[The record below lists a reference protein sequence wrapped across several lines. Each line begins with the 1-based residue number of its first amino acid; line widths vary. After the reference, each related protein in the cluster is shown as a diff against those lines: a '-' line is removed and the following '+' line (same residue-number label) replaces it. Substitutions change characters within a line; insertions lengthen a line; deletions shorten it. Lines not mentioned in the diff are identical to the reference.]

1 MDDALATRH
10 EEALEAG
17 WTAAAGPSVARLR
30 RPRPSRAEAAE
41 AVRTLI
47 HWAGDDPDRE
57 GLAGTPDRVLRAYAE
72 WFGGYGEDP
81 AALLG
86 RTFGES
92 GGYEGMVVLRDIRFV
107 SHCEHHMAPVFGR
120 AHLGYLPRGR
130 VVGTSKLARLVGL
143 YARRLQIQ
151 ERLTAQIADALQA
164 ALRPEGVAVVLEAS
178 HACMA
183 SRGVREPGARM
194 VTGRMLGAF
203 RDRPGTRAEFLAA
216 VGLGGPARDAAV
228 GNVFG

>member
-1 MDDALATRH
+1 MNKMVKKSEMVSFATG
-10 EEALEAG
+10 L
-17 WTAAAGPSVARLR
+17 T
-30 RPRPSRAEAAE
+30 RPSRDEAEA

-47 HWAGDDPDRE
+47 RWAGDDPDRE

-120 AHLGYLPRGR
+120 AHLGYLPRGGR

-151 ERLTAQIADALQA
+151 ERLTAQIADALDT

-183 SRGVREPGARM
+183 TRGVREPGARM

-216 VGLGGPARDAAV
+216 VGLGGRGDAAA